1 MTGSIYYKNFQFL
14 WQGREEL
21 SNSMRW
27 WKNHFPIS
35 ASKVLSLSMK
45 AIKITFTLYEWV
57 KKNFHFLWQAE
68 AKVFQSDSRQSL
80 VNQDDWP
87 WPALSSMMRM
97 RMIIM
102 MMLMINQDFWP
113 FQKLVKQQLL
123 SLQYWIAGHGSCLI
137 PAGVPRNKYVSE
149 IYPFFQ

>member
-45 AIKITFTLYEWV
+45 DIKITFTLYEWV

-87 WPALSSMMRM
+87 WPALSSMMMMIRM
-97 RMIIM
+97 RTMMMM
-102 MMLMINQDFWP
+102 MMLMIIGHWSTRVFDHLKNWP
-113 FQKLVKQQLL
+113 I
-123 SLQYWIAGHGSCLI
+123 SSWPWILPNSSRIFA
-137 PAGVPRNKYVSE
+137 E
-149 IYPFFQ
+149 